1 MRRTAY
7 ALALSI
13 GAMIVFAMPGA
24 AADARAQITAVVPC
38 PACGY
43 REAAA
48 AYRRAARSTTGVW
61 NTYFV
66 AMADYHDCVATKL
79 RADAGGCGEAPRTPV
94 GSPCDAPTARA
105 ISLCNATEPPENASA
120 SFVALPDSVASV
132 ELRATAAATGG
143 AVRYVWD
150 ALRERG
156 MPAGSAPLDSVR
168 EHRAQTDSTLSG
180 FARDAD
186 RGAPADSLYRAA
198 LDDGIALLNRA
209 STGDDPD
216 AYVNALRLV
225 AYADSVRGSP
235 EAKFVMG
242 ILTYQIGDF
251 ALQAAWQVR
260 NCSVVLLAS
269 DALSK
274 SDDYLLQNGGI
285 APRNAMRLRES
296 LLTLRANAKELVER
310 RCL

>member
-1 MRRTAY
+1 MR
-7 ALALSI
+7 
-13 GAMIVFAMPGA
+13 
-24 AADARAQITAVVPC
+24 
-38 PACGY
+38 
-43 REAAA
+43 AAA
-48 AYRRAARSTTGVW
+48 ATR
-61 NTYFV
+61 
-66 AMADYHDCVATKL
+66 
-79 RADAGGCGEAPRTPV
+79 PRTPV

-105 ISLCNATEPPENASA
+105 ISLCNATQPPDGAGA
-120 SFVALPDSVASV
+120 AYVALPDSVASV

-156 MPAGSAPLDSVR
+156 IPAGDAPLDSVR
-168 EHRAQTDSTLSG
+168 ASRGDGQHARRLRAL
-180 FARDAD
+180 AD
-186 RGAPADSLYRAA
+186 RGGPTDSLYRAA
-198 LDDGIALLNRA
+198 MDDGIALLNRA
-209 STGDDPD
+209 SAGNDPD
-216 AYVNALRLV
+216 SYIDALRLV
-225 AYADSVRGSP
+225 AFADSLRGSP

-242 ILTYQIGDF
+242 LLTYQIGDF

-274 SDDYLLQNGGI
+274 SDEYLLQNGGI

-296 LLTLRANAKELVER
+296 LLGLRANAKELVER

>member
-1 MRRTAY
+1 MSRFSH
-7 ALALSI
+7 ALVLSI
-13 GAMIVFAMPGA
+13 GVCVVLATASVAPA
-24 AADARAQITAVVPC
+24 ARAQIAEVAPC

-48 AYRRAARSTTGVW
+48 AYRRAATSTNGVW
-61 NTYFV
+61 HTYFV
-66 AMADYHDCVATKL
+66 AMADYHDCVATRL
-79 RADAGGCGEAPRTPV
+79 RADAGGCGEAPRTPA

-105 ISLCNATEPPENASA
+105 ISLCNATQPPDGAGA

-132 ELRATAAATGG
+132 GLRATAAATGG

-150 ALRERG
+150 ALRQRG
-156 MPAGSAPLDSVR
+156 MPAGNAPMDSVR
-168 EHRAQTDSTLSG
+168 AHRADTERAL
-180 FARDAD
+180 AELAHDAD
-186 RGAPADSLYRAA
+186 RGAPHDSLYRAA
-198 LDDGIALLNRA
+198 MDDGIAMLNRA
-209 STGDDPD
+209 STGEDPD
-216 AYVNALRLV
+216 SYVDALRLV
-225 AYADSVRGSP
+225 AFADSLRGSP

-242 ILTYQIGDF
+242 LLTYQIGDF

-274 SDDYLLQNGGI
+274 SDDFLLQNGGI

-296 LLTLRANAKELVER
+296 LLGLRANAKELVQR

>member
-1 MRRTAY
+1 MPRSAH
-7 ALALSI
+7 ALVLSI
-13 GAMIVFAMPGA
+13 GAIVAVATASIAPA
-24 AADARAQITAVVPC
+24 SIAQISEVAPC

-48 AYRRAARSTTGVW
+48 AYRRAAQSTNGVW
-61 NTYFV
+61 HTYFV
-66 AMADYHDCVATKL
+66 AMAEHHECVAGRL
-79 RADAGGCGEAPRTPV
+79 RANSGGCGEAPRTPV

-105 ISLCNATEPPENASA
+105 ISLCNATQPPDGAGA

-156 MPAGSAPLDSVR
+156 MPAGDAPLDSVR
-168 EHRAQTDSTLSG
+168 AHRAATERALG
-180 FARDAD
+180 ELVLDAE
-186 RGAPADSLYRAA
+186 RGAPHDSLYRAA
-198 LDDGIALLNRA
+198 MDDGIALLNRA
-209 STGDDPD
+209 SAGNDPD
-216 AYVNALRLV
+216 SYIDALRLV
-225 AYADSVRGSP
+225 AFADSLRGSP

-242 ILTYQIGDF
+242 LLTYQIGDF

-296 LLTLRANAKELVER
+296 LLSLRANAKELVER

>member
-1 MRRTAY
+1 MLRSAH
-7 ALALSI
+7 ALVLSI
-13 GAMIVFAMPGA
+13 A
-24 AADARAQITAVVPC
+24 ALCVIATASIASPARAQITAVAPC

-48 AYRRAARSTTGVW
+48 AYRRAAGSTTGVW
-61 NTYFV
+61 RTYFV
-66 AMADYHDCVATKL
+66 VMAEYHECVAAKL
-79 RADAGGCGEAPRTPV
+79 RLDAGGCGDAPRTPV

-105 ISLCNATEPPENASA
+105 ISLCNATQPPDGAGA
-120 SFVALPDSVASV
+120 AYVALPDSVASV

-156 MPAGSAPLDSVR
+156 IPAGDAPLDSVR
-168 EHRAQTDSTLSG
+168 AHRAATDSMLAD
-180 FARDAD
+180 FERVAD
-186 RGAPADSLYRAA
+186 RGGPADSLYRAA
-198 LDDGIALLNRA
+198 MNDGIALLNRA

-216 AYVNALRLV
+216 AYVNALRVV
-225 AYADSVRGSP
+225 AFADSVHGSP

-242 ILTYQIGDF
+242 LLTYQIGDF
-251 ALQAAWQVR
+251 ALHAAWQVR

-274 SDDYLLQNGGI
+274 SDEYLLQNGGI
-285 APRNAMRLRES
+285 APRNAIKLRES
-296 LLTLRANAKELVER
+296 LLGLRANAKELVQR

>member
-1 MRRTAY
+1 MMRSWY
-7 ALALSI
+7 ALVLSM
-13 GAMIVFAMPGA
+13 GVWLGVATASVAPS
-24 AADARAQITAVVPC
+24 ARAQISAVAPC

-48 AYRRAARSTTGVW
+48 AYRRAAESTTGVW
-61 NTYFV
+61 KTYFV
-66 AMADYHDCVATKL
+66 AMADYHDCVAAKL
-79 RADAGGCGEAPRTPV
+79 SADAGGCGEAPRTPV

-105 ISLCNATEPPENASA
+105 ISLCNATQPPEGANAA
-120 SFVALPDSVASV
+120 YVALPDSVASV

-156 MPAGSAPLDSVR
+156 LLATDARFDSVR
-168 EHRAQTDSTLSG
+168 AHRVTTDSML
-180 FARDAD
+180 AD
-186 RGAPADSLYRAA
+186 FERGAGRGAPSDSLYRAA
-198 LDDGIALLNRA
+198 MDDGIALLNRA
-209 STGDDPD
+209 STADDPD
-216 AYVNALRLV
+216 AYVNALRVV
-225 AYADSVRGSP
+225 AFADSVHASP

-242 ILTYQIGDF
+242 LLTYQIGDF

-269 DALSK
+269 DALSR

-285 APRNAMRLRES
+285 APRNAIKLRES
-296 LLTLRANAKELVER
+296 LLVLRANAKELVQR

>member
-1 MRRTAY
+1 MLRSAHT
-7 ALALSI
+7 LVLSI
-13 GAMIVFAMPGA
+13 A
-24 AADARAQITAVVPC
+24 ALCAIATASIASPAHAQITSVAPC

-48 AYRRAARSTTGVW
+48 AYRRAAGWTTGVW
-61 NTYFV
+61 KTYFV
-66 AMADYHDCVATKL
+66 AMAEYHECVAAKL
-79 RADAGGCGEAPRTPV
+79 RADAGGCGDAPRTPV

-105 ISLCNATEPPENASA
+105 ISLCNATQPPDGAGA
-120 SFVALPDSVASV
+120 AYVALPDSVASV

-156 MPAGSAPLDSVR
+156 LPAGDAPIDSVR
-168 EHRAQTDSTLSG
+168 AHRAATDSMLND
-180 FARDAD
+180 FERDAEG
-186 RGAPADSLYRAA
+186 GAPTDSLYRVAM
-198 LDDGIALLNRA
+198 DDGIALLNRA
-209 STGDDPD
+209 SVGDDPD
-216 AYVNALRLV
+216 AYVNALRVV
-225 AYADSVRGSP
+225 AFADSVRGSP

-242 ILTYQIGDF
+242 LLTYQIGDF
-251 ALQAAWQVR
+251 ALQAAWHVR

-285 APRNAMRLRES
+285 APRNAMKLRES
-296 LLTLRANAKELVER
+296 LFTLRANAKELVTR

>member
-1 MRRTAY
+1 VLTIGALN
-7 ALALSI
+7 ALATASI
-13 GAMIVFAMPGA
+13 APRAS
-24 AADARAQITAVVPC
+24 AQISEQAPC

-43 REAAA
+43 REAAG
-48 AYRRAARSTTGVW
+48 AYRRAAQSTNGVW
-61 NTYFV
+61 HTYFV
-66 AMADYHDCVATKL
+66 AMAEYHECVANRL
-79 RADAGGCGEAPRTPV
+79 RADKGACGEAPRTPV

-105 ISLCNATEPPENASA
+105 ISLCNATQPPDGANA

-156 MPAGSAPLDSVR
+156 MPAGDAPLDSVR
-168 EHRAQTDSTLSG
+168 AHRAATDNALAEL
-180 FARDAD
+180 ARYAE
-186 RGAPADSLYRAA
+186 RGAPHDSLYRAA
-198 LDDGIALLNRA
+198 MDNGIAVLNRA
-209 STGDDPD
+209 STGNDPD
-216 AYVNALRLV
+216 AYIDALRLV
-225 AYADSVRGSP
+225 AFADSLRGSP

-242 ILTYQIGDF
+242 LLTYQIGDF
-251 ALQAAWQVR
+251 ALQAAYQVR

-269 DALSK
+269 DALAK

-285 APRNAMRLRES
+285 APRNAIRLRES
-296 LLTLRANAKELVER
+296 LLELRANAKELVQR